1 MNSLSDREQIKNSTR
16 LLSVLSKT
24 DNLSIFM
31 VAAGGDLKAEI
42 PSLQKLGLSKKV
54 YYTRLKQ
61 LVDAGLVEKFG
72 DAYKHTSLGKVIYEK
87 HIIMLMEQIKN
98 TEHLRMIDTLRN
110 THKYS
115 QDEIAKFVS
124 QIAGISPW
132 SEFFSPKVMPSPSYS
147 PPSTSESKIVI
158 IWKFEDMVS
167 AIVERVA
174 FCKNEILLAT
184 RSFNEIIINS
194 ILRKADS
201 GVDVKVLTDLGL
213 VKQYLEI
220 EGSKTWKI
228 NDKNYAE
235 RINVIANPWY
245 PGKIERRIAKVPC
258 SMIIFD
264 GKEVGIEVLD
274 WNDTTKFYSTIF
286 IKDDETLNSMLD
298 FYHTMWNNALPYLK
312 ERDIK

>member
-1 MNSLSDREQIKNSTR
+1 MNSSSDREHIKNSTR

-31 VAAGGDLKAEI
+31 FAANGDLKAEI

-72 DAYKHTSLGKVIYEK
+72 NAYKHTSLGKIIYQK

-110 THKYS
+110 TNKYS
-115 QDEIAKFVS
+115 EDEIAKFVS
-124 QIAGISPW
+124 QIAGISSP
-132 SEFFSPKVMPSPSYS
+132 SEFFIPNVMPSSS
-147 PPSTSESKIVI
+147 SQSKIVI
-158 IWKFEDMVS
+158 LWRFEDMVS

-174 FCKNEILLAT
+174 FCKSEILLAT

-228 NDKNYAE
+228 NDKNSAE

-245 PGKIERRIAKVPC
+245 PGKIERKIAKVPS

-274 WNDTTKFYSTIF
+274 WNDPTKFYGTIF
-286 IKDDETLNSMLD
+286 IKDDKTLNSMLD

-312 ERDIK
+312 ERDIE